1 MRREPD
7 DCSHCDDAGFSS
19 HRTHHAFGHLRS
31 CNTGGIASDIA
42 TSTLKERFAVMPKTG
57 VWPLYHSALLRP
69 TVLLLL
75 LLCLTLL
82 LSGRSGLAQTTF
94 GTITGVAKDRTGS
107 VVPSAAVTLT
117 NEKTGFAY
125 KAKASD
131 SGIYTVPNLL
141 PGTYTLRVE
150 APGFEPSVTSGINLN
165 ANQTANVDAPL
176 AVAGAGSTYVE
187 VMGSQPILNTQTA
200 ALSTV
205 LTPEQM
211 EKMPLITRQ
220 KGDEGVYGYAFFNT
234 GVSNARCQSCSIIAN
249 GARYMDQQ
257 PTVDGIT
264 VMSSMDSVGG
274 STVQPGLE
282 GMGEVDVILSNASAE
297 FSQPVQLAMVRKG
310 GSNAFHGGVFYNY
323 NGSRFNAANY
333 FSRSVPFRVYN
344 DFGASLAG
352 PVMSNRLLF
361 FGDYEGSRESTAVI
375 DTVNVPLQQWRTG
388 NFSNIVKP
396 LMNPYTGTPFA
407 GNQIPSGQI
416 SSVSQNIQSLY
427 FLDPNFGPPTL
438 QAGNYRA
445 LFHPGN
451 NGVTNYNRFDTRLDF
466 RPSDTNS
473 FYGGVSYS
481 RMPISAYVA
490 PVIPPFS
497 FRTSL
502 RVASSGVI
510 AWTHT
515 ITSNLLNEA
524 RIGFARDN
532 NQIKTPVIG
541 DNILSQV
548 GVTGVPVI
556 GIPTYPVFNVTGITS
571 PNVVPYFGGVTTDF
585 EVTDNLT
592 WVHRNHLI
600 KAGFDLIRDRNSSFY
615 YGGSVYGTYS
625 FTGAFTGSPYADFLL
640 GLPQSTSL
648 TSTSP
653 TPHWVGDWWG
663 AHVEDQWKPTDRLT
677 VNLGLRWEG
686 QEPYSE
692 QKGLI
697 YNFDP
702 AAGSLVIPTKALGSV
717 SKLFPSNIPIQ
728 TAESAGY
735 PSTNL
740 VDKHF
745 AEFYPRVGIAYR
757 PFGENTVVRGGYS
770 VYGLTTYG
778 SAAGFL
784 SGGPFSGSESFTN
797 KFVNGSPLFSFPHPF
812 LNTGTVASQDVNGI
826 NPRLKIGY
834 FQQWS
839 FTVEQQVAGFDLGG
853 SYVGA
858 NTRNLP
864 YVRDLNQV
872 RPSTNAFSSAN
883 RPFPNFFSIAY
894 ADNGGVDNYN
904 SLQMFAKRPYGKN
917 LVVNAGFTWA
927 KDLTNVQDN
936 SSFGGSQIQ
945 DAYNLNGDYGNSSAY
960 LGKSF
965 FAQVVYTLP
974 AGKGQRFLGSA
985 GTATDLVLGGW
996 KMAWVV
1002 DKHSGFYFTPS
1013 VTGFDTSN
1021 TNSFSERPDVVPG
1034 VDPYA
1039 AHKNINGWLNPG
1051 AFKIPGCPDTTP
1063 LCSAPPNVGRFGNA
1077 SVNSLVGPGFTDVDL
1092 SMYKEIR
1099 VAERITAKVNATATN
1114 VFNHP
1119 NFGVP
1124 AANIRSTGTYGVITS
1139 TAADLYG
1146 QQSRFLN
1153 FGFRLQF

>member
-1 MRREPD
+1 MRPAR
-7 DCSHCDDAGFSS
+7 
-19 HRTHHAFGHLRS
+19 LR
-31 CNTGGIASDIA
+31 I
-42 TSTLKERFAVMPKTG
+42 
-57 VWPLYHSALLRP
+57 PLP
-69 TVLLLL
+69 IVLLLCVTL
-75 LLCLTLL
+75 FVLCQDTW
-82 LSGRSGLAQTTF
+82 AQTTF
-94 GTITGVAKDRTGS
+94 GTITGVAKDQTGS
-107 VVPSAAVTLT
+107 LIPNASVTLT
-117 NEKTGFAY
+117 NEQTGFTY
-125 KAKASD
+125 KTTTSD
-131 SGIYTVPNLL
+131 SGTYTVPNLL
-141 PGTYTLRVE
+141 PGSYTLDINSG
-150 APGFEPSVTSGINLN
+150 GFQPSVTSGINLN
-165 ANQTANVDAPL
+165 ANQTANVDARL
-176 AVAGAGSTYVE
+176 MMAGAGDNYIE
-187 VMGSQPILNTQTA
+187 VKGSQPILNTQTA

-205 LTPEQM
+205 LTTQQMEQM
-211 EKMPLITRQ
+211 PVITAQ

-297 FSQPVQLAMVRKG
+297 FSQPVQLAMIRKG
-310 GSNAFHGGVFYNY
+310 GTDSFHGSLFYNY

-344 DFGASLAG
+344 NFGASIGG
-352 PVMSNRLLF
+352 PMLHNKLLF

-375 DTVNVPLQQWRTG
+375 DTANVPLQPWRSG
-388 NFSNIVKP
+388 NFSDISTP
-396 LMNPYTGTPFA
+396 LINPYTQLPYV
-407 GNQIPSGQI
+407 GNQIPSNQI
-416 SSVSQNIQSLY
+416 SAVSHNIQNLY
-427 FLDPNFGPPTL
+427 FLTPNYGSPSL

-466 RPSDTNS
+466 RPSERNS
-473 FYGGVSYS
+473 FYGGFSYS

-515 ITSNLLNEA
+515 LSSNLLNEA

-541 DNILSQV
+541 DRILAQV
-548 GVTGVPVI
+548 GITGVPI
-556 GIPTYPVFNVTGITS
+556 SGIPTYPVFNVTGITS

-585 EVTDNLT
+585 ELTDNLS
-592 WVHRNHLI
+592 WVHRNHLV
-600 KAGFDLIRDRNSSFY
+600 KAGFDVIRDRNSSFY

-648 TSTSP
+648 TSPAP
-653 TPHWVGDWWG
+653 TPHWVGDWWD
-663 AHVEDQWKPTDRLT
+663 AHVEDQWKPADRLT
-677 VNLGLRWEG
+677 VNVGVRWEA

-697 YNFDP
+697 YNFNP
-702 AAGSLVIPTKALGSV
+702 AAGALVVPAKALPSV
-717 SKLFPSNIPIQ
+717 SKLFPSTLPIQ
-728 TAESAGY
+728 TAEEAGY
-735 PSTNL
+735 PSNNL
-740 VDKHF
+740 LDRHT
-745 AEFYPRVGIAYR
+745 AQFYPRIGIAYR
-757 PFGENTVVRGGYS
+757 PFGENAVIRGGYS

-812 LNTGTVASQDVNGI
+812 LDSGTVASQSVNGV
-826 NPRLKIGY
+826 NPHLKVGY

-839 FTVEQQVAGFDLGG
+839 LTVEQQIAGFDLGG

-858 NTRNLP
+858 NTGNLP
-864 YVRDLNQV
+864 YIRNLNQV
-872 RPSTNAFSSAN
+872 RPGTNTFSASN
-883 RPFPNFFSIAY
+883 RPYPKFFSIAW

-904 SLQMFAKRPYGKN
+904 SLQLYAKRPYGKN

-945 DAYNLNGDYGNSSAY
+945 DAYNLNAEYGNSSAY

-974 AGKGQRFLGSA
+974 AGKGQRFLGNA
-985 GTATDLVLGGW
+985 GRATDVLLGGW
-996 KMAWVV
+996 KIAAIM
-1002 DKHSGFYFTPS
+1002 DKHSGFYFTPTVS
-1013 VTGFDTSN
+1013 GFDTSN
-1021 TNSFSERPDVVPG
+1021 TNSFTERPDVVPG
-1034 VDPYA
+1034 VNPYA
-1039 AHKNINGWLNPG
+1039 AHKSISAWLNPS
-1051 AFKIPGCPDTTP
+1051 AFKVPGCPDSVP
-1063 LCSAPPNVGRFGNA
+1063 LCSTPADVGRFGNA
-1077 SVNSLVGPGFTDVDL
+1077 SVNSLVGPGLTDVDL
-1092 SMYKEIR
+1092 SMYKEFHM
-1099 VAERITAKVNATATN
+1099 ERMTATINATATN
-1114 VFNHP
+1114 VSNHP
-1119 NFGVP
+1119 NFAVP
-1124 AANIRSTGTYGVITS
+1124 SANIRSTGTYGVITS

-1146 QQSRFLN
+1146 QQSRFLD
-1153 FGFRLQF
+1153 FGARLQF

>member
-1 MRREPD
+1 M
-7 DCSHCDDAGFSS
+7 
-19 HRTHHAFGHLRS
+19 
-31 CNTGGIASDIA
+31 
-42 TSTLKERFAVMPKTG
+42 
-57 VWPLYHSALLRP
+57 W
-69 TVLLLL
+69 LLLL
-75 LLCLTLL
+75 LLTALV
-82 LSGRSGLAQTTF
+82 GARAVQGQTTF
-94 GTITGVAKDRTGS
+94 GTITGVAKDQTGS
-107 VVPSAAVTLT
+107 VIPNAAVTLT
-117 NEKTGFAY
+117 NEKTGFTY
-125 KAKASD
+125 KSTTSN
-131 SGIYTVPNLL
+131 SGVYIVPNLL
-141 PGTYTLRVE
+141 PGSYTLRVE
-150 APGFEPSVTSGINLN
+150 AHGFEPSVTSGINLN

-176 AVAGAGSTYVE
+176 MVGGTGNTYVE
-187 VMGSQPILNTQTA
+187 VKGSQPILNTQTA

-211 EKMPLITRQ
+211 EQMPLITRQ

-249 GARYMDQQ
+249 GARYLDQQ

-310 GSNAFHGGVFYNY
+310 GTNTFHGGFFYNY

-333 FSRSVPFRVYN
+333 FSTSVPFRVYN
-344 DFGASLAG
+344 DFGASLGG
-352 PVMSNRLLF
+352 PILKNKLLF

-375 DTVNVPLQQWRTG
+375 DTLNVPLPQWRTG
-388 NFSNIVKP
+388 DFSSLNTP
-396 LMNPYTGTPFA
+396 LIDPHTQLPYA
-407 GNQIPSGQI
+407 GNKIPSNQI
-416 SSVSQNIQSLY
+416 SSVSQNIQAMY
-427 FLDPNFGPPTL
+427 FLAPNYGPPTL

-451 NGVTNYNRFDTRLDF
+451 NGVTNYNRFDTRIDF
-466 RPSDTNS
+466 RPSERNS
-473 FYGGVSYS
+473 FYGGFSYS

-497 FRTSL
+497 FRSSL
-502 RVASSGVI
+502 RVASSGVV

-515 ITSNLLNEA
+515 VSTNLLNEF
-524 RIGFARDN
+524 RVGFARDN
-532 NQIKTPVIG
+532 NQIKTPVVG

-548 GVTGVPVI
+548 GIMGVPVI

-571 PNVVPYFGGVTTDF
+571 PNVVPNFGGVTTDF
-585 EVTDNLT
+585 ELTDNVS
-592 WVHRNHLI
+592 WVHKTHLV
-600 KAGFDLIRDRNSSFY
+600 KAGFDVIRDRNSSFF

-640 GLPQSTSL
+640 GTPQSTSL
-648 TSTSP
+648 TSPAP
-653 TPHWVGDWWG
+653 TPHWIGDWWA
-663 AHVEDQWKPTDRLT
+663 AHIEDQWKPTTRLT
-677 VNLGLRWEG
+677 INIGLRWEA

-692 QKGLI
+692 QKGLM
-697 YNFDP
+697 YNFNP
-702 AAGSLVIPTKALGSV
+702 ASGSLVVPQKALAQV

-728 TAESAGY
+728 TAEQAGY

-745 AEFYPRVGIAYR
+745 ANFYPRMGIAYR
-757 PFGENTVVRGGYS
+757 PYGDNTVIRGGYAM
-770 VYGLTTYG
+770 YGLTTYG

-812 LNTGTVASQDVNGI
+812 LDTGTIASQSVNGI
-826 NPRLKIGY
+826 NPHLKIGY
-834 FQQWS
+834 LQQWS
-839 FTVEQQVAGFDLGG
+839 LTLEQEIAGFDLGG

-858 NTRNLP
+858 RTSNLP
-864 YVRDLNQV
+864 YVRNLNQLE
-872 RPSTNAFSSAN
+872 PGLALFSAA
-883 RPFPNFFSIAY
+883 RHPYPNYFSIAW

-904 SLQMFAKRPYGKN
+904 SLQLFAKKPYGKN

-960 LGKSF
+960 IGKNF
-965 FAQVVYTLP
+965 FAQIVYTLP
-974 AGKGQRFLGSA
+974 IGKGQMFLGNA
-985 GTATDLVLGGW
+985 GRTTDLLIGGW
-996 KMAWVV
+996 RMAWIV
-1002 DKHSGFYFTPS
+1002 DKHSGFYFTPTFS
-1013 VTGFDTSN
+1013 GYDTSN
-1021 TNSFSERPDVVPG
+1021 TNSFTGRPDVVSG
-1034 VDPYA
+1034 VSPYA
-1039 AHKNINGWLNPG
+1039 AHKTITSWLNPS

-1063 LCSAPPNVGRFGNA
+1063 VCSTPSNVGRFGNA
-1077 SVNSLVGPGFTDVDL
+1077 SVNSLVGPGLTDVDL
-1092 SMYKEIR
+1092 SLYKDIHLGEKI
-1099 VAERITAKVNATATN
+1099 VSKFNATATN

-1124 AANIRSTGTYGVITS
+1124 AANIKSTGTYGVVTS

-1146 QQSRFLN
+1146 QQSRFLD
-1153 FGFRLQF
+1153 FGMRVQF